1 MLKNKIKIGERIIGK
16 GYPCFIIAEAGINHN
31 GQMEMAKR
39 LIDAAVDA
47 KADAIKFQ
55 TFIAEEEVTK
65 ITPKASYQQESTD
78 SKESYYEMIKKLE
91 LNEQQHIELMKYA
104 TKKKI
109 IFLSTPSEEKSA
121 EMLQKLNIPAFKIG
135 SNDIVTIPLLEKIA
149 SYLKPM
155 ILSRGM
161 ATEEEI
167 QEALDII
174 RNVGNSDIILLHCT
188 SSYPTK
194 MEDLNLQA
202 ITKLQKKFKVLIGY
216 SDHSEGIEA
225 PIVAALLGAV
235 IIEKHFTLD
244 KKTRGPD
251 HKFALNPIEL
261 KEIVYQIRSVEE
273 LSIAEKHEKLKS
285 IKNLHIMLGKG
296 DLKPTKLEIEMRN
309 FTRKSIVARNNIK
322 KGKIIG
328 REELAFKRPAFGIPA
343 RQYKDII
350 GRKALLE
357 INKDEFITF
366 KNTI

>member
-1 MLKNKIKIGERIIGK
+1 MKTIKIANRIIGENK
-16 GYPCFIIAEAGINHN
+16 PCFIIAEAGINHN
-31 GQMEMAKR
+31 GSMELAKK

-78 SKESYYEMIKKLE
+78 TKESYYEMIKKLQF
-91 LNEQQHIELMKYA
+91 NEQQHIELMKYA
-104 TKKKI
+104 TEKNI

-135 SNDIVTIPLLEKIA
+135 SNDIVTIPMLEKIA

-167 QEALDII
+167 QEALDSI
-174 RNVGNSDIILLHCT
+174 RNAGNNDIILLHCT

-194 MEDLNLQA
+194 SEDLNLQS
-202 ITKLQKKFKVLIGY
+202 ITKLQKKFNVLIGY
-216 SDHSEGIEA
+216 SDHSEGIEVPVIA
-225 PIVAALLGAV
+225 TLLGAV
-235 IIEKHFTLD
+235 VLEKHFTLD
-244 KKTRGPD
+244 KKMPGPD

-261 KEIVYQIRSVEE
+261 IDMIHNIRSIEQ
-273 LSIAEKHEKLKS
+273 LSIADKHDKLKC

-296 DLKPTKLEIEMRN
+296 DLKPTKLEIEMRK

-322 KGKIIG
+322 KGVKIC
-328 REELAFKRPAFGIPA
+328 REDLAFKRPASGIPA
-343 RQYKDII
+343 RQYKGII

-366 KNTI
+366 ENTI